1 MDDEIIMYTLPLC
14 PHCARARRFFE
25 NRNISVTER
34 NAMYPKNRKEK
45 EQYSN
50 FLSVPVVLVGD
61 RVLVGFSKEE
71 YEEAFKD
78 Y

>member
-1 MDDEIIMYTLPLC
+1 
-14 PHCARARRFFE
+14 
-25 NRNISVTER
+25 VTER